1 MKGRA
6 RSFNFL
12 FTRAN
17 FMISVIIPV
26 YNVADYLSE
35 CVDSV
40 LAQTYKDIEII
51 LVNDGSTDSSHVIC
65 EKYSQLNN
73 VHYISF
79 PKNRGVVQAR
89 NAGIDIAKGEFIGF
103 IDGDDWIEPTM
114 YEKLIAHAT
123 EKDIMVD
130 AVVCNIFKSFIDGR
144 NFKLVNN
151 FAEGLYVGND
161 YKWFLSR
168 MVYNFDENIPTP
180 LRPSLCNK
188 IFRRDIM
195 LQVYKEVNDKIY
207 KSEDAVLLYKYLLH
221 SKSIYFMNDL
231 LYHYRYR
238 ENSVMHVIDENRLT
252 NINNIYL
259 NLKDDFK
266 EKDMRLQLQQFVKRM
281 TIKAINDF
289 MDFDETIRIPYTVID
304 TENYLN
310 SKVVI
315 YGAGRIGKDVY
326 YQLSKNKCQIVAWVD
341 RAYEKIN
348 NPKIKS
354 VETIF
359 EIEFDY
365 IIVAIQLET
374 VAKNIIDYLMSRN
387 IPKEKIIYNPVK
399 FL

>member
-1 MKGRA
+1 
-6 RSFNFL
+6 
-12 FTRAN
+12 
-17 FMISVIIPV
+17 
-26 YNVADYLSE
+26 
-35 CVDSV
+35 
-40 LAQTYKDIEII
+40 
-51 LVNDGSTDSSHVIC
+51 
-65 EKYSQLNN
+65 
-73 VHYISF
+73 
-79 PKNRGVVQAR
+79 
-89 NAGIDIAKGEFIGF
+89 
-103 IDGDDWIEPTM
+103 
-114 YEKLIAHAT
+114 
-123 EKDIMVD
+123 
-130 AVVCNIFKSFIDGR
+130 
-144 NFKLVNN
+144 
-151 FAEGLYVGND
+151 
-161 YKWFLSR
+161 
-168 MVYNFDENIPTP
+168 
-180 LRPSLCNK
+180 
-188 IFRRDIM
+188 
-195 LQVYKEVNDKIY
+195 
-207 KSEDAVLLYKYLLH
+207 
-221 SKSIYFMNDL
+221 MNDL